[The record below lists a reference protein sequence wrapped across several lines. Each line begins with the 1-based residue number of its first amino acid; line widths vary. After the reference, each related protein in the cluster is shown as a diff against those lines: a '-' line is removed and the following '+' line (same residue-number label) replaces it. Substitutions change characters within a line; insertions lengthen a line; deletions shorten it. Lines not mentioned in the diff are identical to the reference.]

1 MDIAKRIIELR
12 EAKGYSTNKL
22 ATISGLSQGFVRQI
36 ELGEKQ
42 PTVDSLSK
50 ICDGLDISLS
60 DFFSDEETELPIDIK
75 QLVRIAKT
83 LTPGQR
89 EALQLFLERMKS

>member
-1 MDIAKRIIELR
+1 MDIAKRITGLR
-12 EAKGYSTNKL
+12 ELKGYSTNKL
-22 ATISGLSQGFVRQI
+22 ATLSGLSQGFVRQI

-50 ICDGLDISLS
+50 ICSGLGISLS
-60 DFFSDEETELPIDIK
+60 DLFADEETELPIDIK
-75 QLVRIAKT
+75 HLVRIAKT

-89 EALQLFLERMKS
+89 EALQIFLERMKS